1 MVINMNKKGITLIEV
16 LISISLVAI
25 VSLLLIK
32 VIFSLNSINNN
43 ANYASV
49 DEISRA
55 QIIKIIEQD
64 FLNLKL
70 EGITITRKENSTI
83 IVFKYE
89 NESKELIV
97 EKNSITYN
105 FERHPLN
112 TKNATYSL
120 NIDYQKTPL
129 DEHYYL
135 ININIPV
142 LINEENTSNIDDLNL
157 TYIGLN
163 KNYQNSA
170 N

>member
-32 VIFSLNSINNN
+32 VIFSLNNINNN
-43 ANYASV
+43 ANYASE

-70 EGITITRKENSTI
+70 KDITITKKENSAI

-97 EKNSITYN
+97 ENNSITYN
-105 FERHPLN
+105 LERHSLN

-120 NIDYQKTPL
+120 NVDYRKAPI

-135 ININIPV
+135 INLTIPV

-163 KNYQNSA
+163 KDYQNST

>member
-32 VIFSLNSINNN
+32 VIFSLNNINNN
-43 ANYASV
+43 ANYASE

-70 EGITITRKENSTI
+70 KDITITKKENSAI

-97 EKNSITYN
+97 ENNSITYN
-105 FERHPLN
+105 LERHSLN

-120 NIDYQKTPL
+120 NIDYRKTPI

-135 ININIPV
+135 INLTIPV

-163 KNYQNSA
+163 KDYQNST

>member
-32 VIFSLNSINNN
+32 VIFSLNNINNN
-43 ANYASV
+43 ANYASE

-70 EGITITRKENSTI
+70 KDITITKKENSAI

-97 EKNSITYN
+97 ENNSITYN
-105 FERHPLN
+105 LERHSLN
-112 TKNATYSL
+112 TKNASYSL
-120 NIDYQKTPL
+120 NIDYRKTPI
-129 DEHYYL
+129 DEHYHL
-135 ININIPV
+135 INLTIPV

-163 KNYQNSA
+163 KDYQNST